1 MKQLDDF
8 PAFKAAAEKLAEVQT
23 QHRAAIAERAEL
35 LATIEGT
42 RGRAES
48 LADQAQRVLEGD
60 ASIPAD
66 LGTLR
71 AQFERAGRQVALLA
85 EVERLARQNVENE
98 RARASE
104 VICTEAR
111 PKFAALVSAELRA
124 AHALLTAQQARREF
138 WQTLNDTGVSMAHLP
153 PVADLVKGTI
163 NDPNAMIWQRV
174 ADAERLG
181 YIAADAFTRPAPA
194 PDRDSALNRA
204 GLRLLAAGPAGIG
217 TVETVGDGR
226 TRPVAGQWHAT
237 PSTPKAANGWG
248 DAA

>member
-1 MKQLDDF
+1 MKELKDF
-8 PAFKAAAEKLAEVQT
+8 PAFQAAADKLAEVQDR
-23 QHRAAIAERAEL
+23 HRAAIEERAEL
-35 LATIEGT
+35 LRAIEGT
-42 RGRAES
+42 RGRTES
-48 LADQAQRVLEGD
+48 LSDQAQRLLAGD
-60 ASIPAD
+60 DSAVAD
-66 LGTLR
+66 VGTMREQYAR
-71 AQFERAGRQVALLA
+71 ACRQVGLLA
-85 EVERLARQNVENE
+85 EVERLARQRVEDE

-237 PSTPKAANGWG
+237 PSTPKAADG
-248 DAA
+248 